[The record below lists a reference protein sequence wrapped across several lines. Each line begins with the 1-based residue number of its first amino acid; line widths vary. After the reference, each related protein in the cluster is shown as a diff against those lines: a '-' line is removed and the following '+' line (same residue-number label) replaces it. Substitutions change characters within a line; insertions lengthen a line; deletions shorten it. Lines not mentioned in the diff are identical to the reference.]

1 MFKFL
6 LKTAMY
12 KGGQMLNGNEIRQR
26 KIIKNPVESS
36 FRAASYD
43 LTVGLIISPDENEP
57 INHGSFI
64 IPPQGMV
71 EVISAERVSL
81 PKNIA
86 ANTTLKNSLSSQGI
100 LSLSVGIIDPLYDGL
115 ISSTL
120 VNFNKTPVPI
130 RIGDAFM
137 RVTFMEYVP
146 EPNLKTPAVLTD
158 DEYIRQRIRKVGTQF
173 PRTFLDLEN
182 TVPPLTA
189 PVVRT
194 LHRRWRNALYWY
206 IPIVALV
213 LALLFGFLPFVID
226 AVAYRRAEYN
236 NRVEQSTKMREDL
249 SVLRQ
254 QVEVL
259 RAQLDARSN
268 STTNTPVVATAPK
281 HK

>member
-1 MFKFL
+1 
-6 LKTAMY
+6 
-12 KGGQMLNGNEIRQR
+12 MLNWHEIRQR

-43 LTVGLIISPDENEP
+43 LTVGLIVSPDRNEP
-57 INHGSFI
+57 INTGSFI
-64 IPPQGMV
+64 VPPQGMI

-81 PKNIA
+81 PRNIA
-86 ANTTLKNSLSSQGI
+86 ANTTLKNGLSSQGI

-146 EPNLKTPAVLTD
+146 DRALKPPAPVAD
-158 DEYIRQRIRKVGTQF
+158 AEYVQQRIRKVATQF

-182 TVPPLTA
+182 SVPPLTE

-194 LHRRWRNALYWY
+194 LQRRWRNALYWY

-226 AVAYRRAEYN
+226 AVAYRRADYDSRIE
-236 NRVEQSTKMREDL
+236 ESIKMQENI
-249 SVLRQ
+249 SALRQ
-254 QVEVL
+254 EVEVL
-259 RAQLDARSN
+259 KAQRDGSEN
-268 STTNTPVVATAPK
+268 STPNSSAAGKAPQ